1 MRGISR
7 KMADRYWP
15 GEDPIGKRFRLG
27 FPNLGLPWVEIVG
40 VVGNTV
46 QTGLD
51 QGEPAEFYLP
61 LRQWPIPTRMHL
73 VVRSRVD
80 PAAIGNAVGR
90 AVGSVVPDE
99 PVRDVRVLAE
109 RIDGSTAGRRFNRDL
124 FACFAASALALASI
138 GLYGVLA
145 FGVGRR
151 VPEIGMRMALGAS
164 PRDVVRGVV
173 ARGLALVLPGLAVG
187 LGCGWAIGRV
197 LQSQLFEIDGG
208 DPLTYAVGAG
218 LMLLT
223 AVLACVIPAR
233 HAARINPMEALRT
246 D

>member
-1 MRGISR
+1 
-7 KMADRYWP
+7 MAERHWP

-51 QGEPAEFYLP
+51 QGEPAEFYLS
-61 LRQWPIPTRMHL
+61 LRQLPIPTGMHL

-80 PAAIGNAVGR
+80 PKAIGNAVGR
-90 AVGSVVPDE
+90 AVASVARDE
-99 PVRDVRVLAE
+99 PVRDLRVLAE
-109 RIDGSTAGRRFNRDL
+109 RIDESTAGRRFNRDL
-124 FACFAASALALASI
+124 FAWFAVTALALSSI

-145 FGVGRR
+145 FNVGRR

-164 PRDVVRGVV
+164 PRDVVHGVV
-173 ARGLALVLPGLAVG
+173 ARGLALVLPGLAIG
-187 LGCGWAIGRV
+187 LGFAWATGRV
-197 LQSQLFEIDGG
+197 LQSQLFEIEGG
-208 DPLTYAVGAG
+208 DPLAYAVGTG

-223 AVLACVIPAR
+223 ALLACLIPAR